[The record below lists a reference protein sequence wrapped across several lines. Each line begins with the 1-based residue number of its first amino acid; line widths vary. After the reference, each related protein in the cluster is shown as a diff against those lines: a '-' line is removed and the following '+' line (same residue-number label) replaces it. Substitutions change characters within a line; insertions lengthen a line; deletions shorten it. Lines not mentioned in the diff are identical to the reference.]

1 MTARSM
7 PWLAGALVGALVG
20 CSEPDQF
27 GLRLTWTA
35 GPAQACPVGPTGVTS
50 CTAIPMSCGARA
62 RLRIVDAVDDTR
74 VYFTGCYDVPAGVD
88 VCGLREL
95 PIPAGVE
102 IPNQMVRIQLLVWS
116 TDALAEADLPDGAD
130 CPVSGRFD
138 VLGYPQPNK
147 DLQDLVPALGRE
159 IYFPVGQR
167 ELATLEMGCADVAQL
182 DTAEC
187 RARSLTVDATVAVPG
202 SWRLLRPDE
211 AGDLQVSFGATVE
224 RGGDTLLLA
233 SQLTRLEL
241 VAGPDPRWQAELP
254 GPIEGVRCLQV
265 FEVAPGA
272 IPVAS
277 CATAVT
283 TEAGVLPVAGFWP
296 DPVLIARVVT
306 LVQAATG
313 IEGFPPNGL
322 VLGFVIDR
330 NNQPVVGATVAPT
343 FGTVRYPALTL
354 DGWQADGTSA
364 SGIFVSTDAL
374 IGNRWPTTA
383 PGLVDDGAARG
394 GGIAN
399 HVTVVVVH
407 MDPT

>member
-1 MTARSM
+1 MTSR
-7 PWLAGALVGALVG
+7 WLTGLGVLVIAAALFG
-20 CSEPDQF
+20 CADPDQF

-35 GPAQACPVGPTGVTS
+35 GPTQACPRGAGGATS
-50 CTAIPMSCGARA
+50 CAAIPLSCGARA

-74 VYFTGCYDVPAGVD
+74 VYFTGCYDVPPGTD

-95 PIPAGVE
+95 PLPTGVE

-116 TDALAEADLPDGAD
+116 TDALAEAGTD
-130 CPVSGRFD
+130 CPATGRFD
-138 VLGYPQPNK
+138 VLGFPQPNA
-147 DLQDLVPALGRE
+147 DLQALVPALGRE

-167 ELATLEMGCADVAQL
+167 EQATLEMGCPDVGQL
-182 DTAEC
+182 DTAVC
-187 RARSLTVDATVAVPG
+187 RARSLTIDATVAVPG

-211 AGDLQVSFGATVE
+211 AGDLQVSFGSTVE

-241 VAGPDPRWQAELP
+241 VPGPDPHWQAELP

-272 IPVAS
+272 IPVAT

-283 TEAGVLPVAGFWP
+283 TPAGVLPVAGVWP
-296 DPVLIARVVT
+296 DPVLIDRVVT
-306 LVQAATG
+306 LVQEAAG
-313 IEGFPPNGL
+313 IDTFPPYGV

-330 NNQPVVGATVAPT
+330 NNQPVAGATVAPT
-343 FGTVRYPALTL
+343 FGTARYPTAAL
-354 DGWQADGTSA
+354 DGWQADVTSGP
-364 SGIFVSTDAL
+364 GIFVSTDAV
-374 IGNRWPTTA
+374 IGSRWPTTA

>member
-1 MTARSM
+1 MSARWV
-7 PWLAGALVGALVG
+7 PWLAVLLVA

-74 VYFTGCYDVPAGVD
+74 VYFTGCYDVPPGAD
-88 VCGLREL
+88 VCGLRAL
-95 PIPAGVE
+95 PIPAGIE

-116 TDALAEADLPDGAD
+116 QDALADADLPDGTD

-138 VLGYPQPNK
+138 VLGLPQPNL
-147 DLQDLVPALGRE
+147 DLQPPEPVPALGRE

-167 ELATLEMGCADVAQL
+167 EEATLEMGCPDVAQL
-182 DTAEC
+182 DTAVC

-211 AGDLQVSFGATVE
+211 AGDLQVSFGSTVE

-241 VAGPDPRWQAELP
+241 VAGPDPHWQAELP
-254 GPIEGVRCLQV
+254 GPIDGVRCLQV

-296 DPVLIARVVT
+296 DPLLIARVVT
-306 LVQAATG
+306 LVQTATG
-313 IEGFPPNGL
+313 VEGFPPSGL

-330 NNQPVVGATVAPT
+330 NNQPVAGATVAPT
-343 FGTVRYPALTL
+343 FGTVLYPAATL
-354 DGWQADGTSA
+354 DGWQADTTSG

-374 IGNRWPTTA
+374 IGARWPTTA
-383 PGLVDDGAARG
+383 PGLVDDGTARG
-394 GGIAN
+394 GGISN

-407 MDPT
+407 MDPI

>member
-1 MTARSM
+1 MSARWPS
-7 PWLAGALVGALVG
+7 WVGALAVVALG
-20 CSEPDQF
+20 CSDPDQF
-27 GLRLTWTA
+27 GLRLTWSA
-35 GPAQACPVGPTGVTS
+35 GPTQACPVAPSGVTS
-50 CTAIPMSCGARA
+50 CTAIPMSCGAKA

-74 VYFTGCYDVPAGVD
+74 VYFTGCYEVPPGAD

-95 PIPAGVE
+95 PIPAGIE

-116 TDALAEADLPDGAD
+116 NDALAEADLPDGTD
-130 CPVSGRFD
+130 CPASGRFD
-138 VLGYPQPNK
+138 VLGFPQANA
-147 DLQDLVPALGRE
+147 DLQPLVPAIGRE

-167 ELATLEMGCADVAQL
+167 EVATIEMGCPDVGQL
-182 DTAEC
+182 DTITC
-187 RARSLTVDATVAVPG
+187 RARSLTIDATVAVPG

-211 AGDLQVSFGATVE
+211 AGDLQVSFGSTIE
-224 RGGDTLLLA
+224 RGGDTLLPA

-241 VAGPDPRWQAELP
+241 VPGPDPHWQAELP
-254 GPIEGVRCLQV
+254 GPIDGVRCLQV

-283 TEAGVLPVAGFWP
+283 EPSGTLPFAGYWP
-296 DPVLIARVVT
+296 DPVLIDRVVS
-306 LVQAATG
+306 LVQADTG

-343 FGTVRYPALTL
+343 FGTVHYPTLTL
-354 DGWQADGTSA
+354 DGWQPDVTSA

-383 PGLVDDGAARG
+383 PGLADDGTARG

-407 MDPT
+407 MDPS